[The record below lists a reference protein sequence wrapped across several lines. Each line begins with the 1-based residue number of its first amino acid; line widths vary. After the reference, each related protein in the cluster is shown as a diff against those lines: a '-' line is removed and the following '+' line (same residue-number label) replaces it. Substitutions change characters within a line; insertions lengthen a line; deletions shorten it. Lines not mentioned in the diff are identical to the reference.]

1 MKQVLILA
9 GPSAGGKTTVANEL
23 LRQSSDFELVRS
35 VTSRP
40 PRGDGNDGEYI
51 YITREEF
58 TKGIESSDVLE
69 YTEYAGELY
78 GTPRSEIDRITKE
91 GRVPLLIL
99 DIKGVKA
106 LVNTPDVSACA
117 VYVYDD
123 IRVVDQRLYD
133 RYLGANP
140 SADGLIKYVN
150 RKEQNNADYLAAPE
164 FSKDFY
170 SFVKNT
176 APAEC
181 ADAVKAVF
189 SAFTKGEKR
198 DGDAVNLAVDFMIG
212 TIRQAYM

>member
-1 MKQVLILA
+1 MKKVLILA
-9 GPSAGGKTTVANEL
+9 GPSAGGKTTVANL
-23 LRQSSDFELVRS
+23 LLHESSEFELVRS

-51 YITREEF
+51 YISKEEF
-58 TKGIESSDVLE
+58 KSAIESSDVLE

-78 GTPRSEIDRITKE
+78 GTPISEIDRITKE

-99 DIKGVKA
+99 DINGVKA
-106 LVNTPDVSACA
+106 LTKSDCVSACA

-133 RYLGANP
+133 RYLGISP
-140 SADGLIKYVN
+140 SADALIKYVN

-164 FSKDFY
+164 FSESFY

-176 APAEC
+176 IPEEC
-181 ADAVKAVF
+181 ASVVR
-189 SAFTKGEKR
+189 SAFKAFASGEKR
-198 DGDAVNLAVDFMIG
+198 DADAVNLAVDFMIS